1 MITSADYWA
10 FRLLND
16 FAGSNAWLDRAML
29 LLARYGPVF
38 FIGALPWL
46 WLRPVGEPAKF
57 RDRLAVG
64 RALAAA
70 ALALGLGQLIGL
82 VLPRLRPFQG
92 HSVRLL
98 IVPNFDP
105 SFPSDHAL
113 AAFAI
118 TTALAATHPRLSL
131 GLLPL
136 ATLLGVARVFVGIH
150 YPLDILGGAI
160 LGGAIGG
167 LIHKADV
174 WLVPMIRYAD
184 AVWEKIGT
192 PGTRQ

>member
-1 MITSADYWA
+1 
-10 FRLLND
+10 
-16 FAGSNAWLDRAML
+16 ML

-38 FIGALPWL
+38 FIGALLWL
-46 WLRPVGEPAKF
+46 WLRPAGELAKL

-82 VLPRLRPFQG
+82 ALRRLRPFQD

-98 IVPNFDP
+98 IAPNFDP
-105 SFPSDHAL
+105 PFPSDHAL

-131 GLLPL
+131 GLSTL

-160 LGGAIGG
+160 LGSAIGG
-167 LIHKADV
+167 LIRKANV
-174 WLVPMIRYAD
+174 WLVPVI
-184 AVWEKIGT
+184 
-192 PGTRQ
+192 